1 MQAAL
6 MLRQLTNQPVSAHQ
20 QAEEPQQSDTIRNL
34 EERLQFANETIN
46 ALLSSGPQAEAELEE
61 PGETL
66 ERQRQE
72 WLQELQAT
80 KEKAHEMLLLKDEE
94 IKRLQQ
100 ATKSDSPSEES
111 KEPETIGLEY
121 VRNIVFKYLELRYG
135 RKKDKAQV
143 RTIEQ
148 VLMSE
153 LAFSFEQT
161 AKIDGLIQK
170 KKQASWAGLA
180 AKVIS
185 R

>member
-1 MQAAL
+1 
-6 MLRQLTNQPVSAHQ
+6 
-20 QAEEPQQSDTIRNL
+20 
-34 EERLQFANETIN
+34 
-46 ALLSSGPQAEAELEE
+46 
-61 PGETL
+61 
-66 ERQRQE
+66 
-72 WLQELQAT
+72 
-80 KEKAHEMLLLKDEE
+80 MLLLKDEE
-94 IKRLQQ
+94 IKRLKQQ
-100 ATKSDSPSEES
+100 ATKSSSSPEES

-135 RKKDKAQV
+135 RKRDKAQV

-161 AKIDGLIQK
+161 AKIEALIQK

-180 AKVIS
+180 SKVIL